1 MHTWVHAVLLFSLTQ
16 TWARTHTKMLMRSGW
31 LVITGKTYLS
41 ANTRFIVHHC
51 GDKSPLNLVC
61 VGEDLNAPP
70 LGLAKR
76 YLCLTLF
83 MHACELMC
91 VPMFVFAGC
100 K

>member
-1 MHTWVHAVLLFSLTQ
+1 MGAHFRLLKHGRAHSHAH
-16 TWARTHTKMLMRSGW
+16 THTKMLMRSGR

-51 GDKSPLNLVC
+51 GDKAPLNLVC